1 MLLSG
6 KKILK
11 NYFNI
16 EINNEIVLESNDVLK
31 LDNLYKYDFNTYIKP
46 LIKKTEHKLLFE
58 SNSIKYNEVV
68 DYLTK
73 KQDYIINN
81 LPIIYAIPKDTT
93 LNLNVN
99 LDKDVF
105 TFNCI
110 GMQGVAK
117 SLNEKYLFS
126 KSGILMGFNKDIL
139 LKPILFVINEFCTE
153 NQNFFVDD
161 ILDNIII
168 KHTIHTTLTDK
179 IIMITDKTVDELILD
194 NIILK
199 ENQKNLF
206 ALFSHKIEK
215 LFADFNVDK
224 SMDYIALDNEIDQ
237 YNYVKIIVNTIDNK
251 YELYISMQ
259 NFDEFEKSYE
269 NLDDLL
275 SKLNQFKLD
284 FDNYIN
290 TINILN
296 NHLK

>member
-16 EINNEIVLESNDVLK
+16 EINDEIVLESNDVLK
-31 LDNLYKYDFNTYIKP
+31 LDNLYRYDFNTYIKP

-68 DYLTK
+68 NYLTK

-81 LPIIYAIPKDTT
+81 LPIVYAIPKDTT
-93 LNLNVN
+93 LNLNVS
-99 LDKDVF
+99 LDKDIF

-110 GMQGVAK
+110 GIPGVAEN
-117 SLNEKYLFS
+117 LDEKYLFS
-126 KSGILMGFNKDIL
+126 KSGILMYFSRDIL
-139 LKPILFVINEFCTE
+139 LKPILFLITEFCNE
-153 NQNFFVDD
+153 NQNFFIND
-161 ILDNIII
+161 ILGNIII
-168 KHTIHTTLTDK
+168 KHTIHTTLTDR
-179 IIMITDKTVDELILD
+179 IIMMTDKTVDELILD
-194 NIILK
+194 DIILK
-199 ENQKNLF
+199 ENQKNMF
-206 ALFSHKIEK
+206 ALFSNKVEK
-215 LFADFNVDK
+215 LFSDFNIDK
-224 SMDYIALDNEIDQ
+224 SADYIVLDNEIDR
-237 YNYVKIIVNTIDNK
+237 YNYVKIIIDTIDNK

-259 NFDEFEKSYE
+259 NFDESEKSYE